1 MKFAEGVEFLTELK
15 RKFVASNEM
24 SGLTDEDEGEVR
36 VVPTSQLFRALDLD
50 NDTILTRREYLQYMR
65 QIKVPFDFSNEYNKP
80 FIPLNDDLF
89 TYISK
94 DYDESVNIDVRDR
107 AISRDQLMASFQILM
122 PGFLVDEEYY
132 DIEWRL
138 RDFNLD
144 GVIDYEE
151 NEQYRWHYNHMVKF
165 WN

>member
-1 MKFAEGVEFLTELK
+1 
-15 RKFVASNEM
+15 M
-24 SGLTDEDEGEVR
+24 S
-36 VVPTSQLFRALDLD
+36 
-50 NDTILTRREYLQYMR
+50 
-65 QIKVPFDFSNEYNKP
+65 
-80 FIPLNDDLF
+80 DDLF

-151 NEQYRWHYNHMVKF
+151 NNQYRWHYNHMVKF